1 MRRFRWLIALMV
13 VAVLAAACSGDDTD
27 DTTAT
32 GDTTAPGETTA
43 APATGD
49 TEPATETTAPAPA
62 TGGGILR
69 VGRAADILS
78 TEPHLLAL
86 NNQNVMWNSYETL
99 LRYDQTLT
107 PQPVLA
113 TGWEWNSDQTE
124 LTFNLRQGVTFHN
137 GKAFTAQDVKW
148 SIERVADEGTGAAQL
163 IQAANWITDIATPDD
178 HTVVLTLDE
187 PHPTLLDLFNL
198 MNIADQE
205 TVEGPDAA
213 TTINGTGRWM
223 FTKWDPG
230 VQVTLTKY
238 PGHWDVRNDHVD
250 EVHIIVVP
258 DRETLLIQLETGA
271 VDVAEGVTPE
281 QAVPRQG
288 DFALHANYGGA
299 RYIVANEAF
308 GATGGEDSKLVR
320 QAINYAIDRDRI
332 HEEVLLGTGQ
342 ATSTFWPS
350 FSPAYDEE
358 QASRYTFDL
367 ERAQELLDQAGV
379 TDLELDII
387 VTGVFAETVPIGQI
401 LQSDLAKVGVT
412 VNVQTGDLETWR
424 SHYTSATYDGLLAGP
439 YGFNQYDPASLF
451 TIARVFS
458 GTANPSGFSST
469 EYDDLVAASAGE
481 PDAALRTQAIYD
493 TAEWLLDQSYI
504 MPIVMVDALA
514 LSSSNVTV
522 TGSPWQTTGGFA
534 FESFSLDQ

>member
-13 VAVLAAACSGDDTD
+13 VALLAAACSGDDTD
-27 DTTAT
+27 DTTAPADAT
-32 GDTTAPGETTA
+32 ETTA
-43 APATGD
+43 AGG
-49 TEPATETTAPAPA
+49 TEPATETTAATAAPA
-62 TGGGILR
+62 TGGGVLK

-86 NNQNVMWNSYETL
+86 NNANVQWNTYETL
-99 LRYDQTLT
+99 LRYDATLT

-113 TGWEWNSDQTE
+113 TGWEWNADQTE
-124 LTFNLRQGVTFHN
+124 LTLSLREGVTFHN

-148 SIERVADEGTGAAQL
+148 SIERVADEATGAAQL
-163 IQAANWITDIATPDD
+163 VQAANWITNIATPDD
-178 HTVVLTLDE
+178 HTVVLTLE
-187 PHPTLLDLFNL
+187 EAHPTLLDLFNL
-198 MNIADQE
+198 MTIADQE
-205 TVEGPDAA
+205 TVDGPDAA

-223 FTKWDPG
+223 FTKWEPG

-238 PGHWDVRNDHVD
+238 ENHWDVRDDHVD

-258 DRETLLIQLETGA
+258 DRETLLIQLETGV
-271 VDVAEGVTPE
+271 VDLADGVTPE
-281 QAVPRQG
+281 QAVPRQE
-288 DFALHANYGGA
+288 DFAMHASYGGA

-332 HEEVLLGTGQ
+332 HQEVLLGTGQ
-342 ATSTFWPS
+342 ATSTFWPL

-367 ERAQELLDQAGV
+367 ERAQELLDEAGV

-424 SHYTSATYDGLLAGP
+424 SHYTTATYDGLLAGP
-439 YGFNQYDPASLF
+439 YSFNQYDPASLF

-458 GTANPSGFSST
+458 GTANPSGFAST

-481 PDAALRTQAIYD
+481 PDAALRSQAIYD

-504 MPIVMVDALA
+504 MPIVMVDSLA

-522 TGSPWQTTGGFA
+522 TGSPWQSSGSGFA
-534 FESFSLDQ
+534 FESFSLNQ